1 MNQTA
6 GRMNDRALAWFLLI
20 LLSLIWGSS
29 FILIKRGLA
38 IYSPLELGAI
48 RIVTAGLVLLPVSL
62 SRIGKLPKRSWRMLL
77 LAGFLGSLGPAFL
90 FALAQTHLDSG
101 LTGSLNALTP
111 LFTIL
116 IGTWFFGSAFTRRN
130 AVGIAIGFI
139 GTVLLIFAGSDG
151 GISGFNFYALFV
163 VLATILYATNLNIIK
178 GYLGDLKPLTITSVS
193 LLMVLPLA
201 LVILASLTEFS
212 TKIIYVEG
220 AWEAFGYI
228 SILGVVG
235 TAIALI
241 IFNKTVQISTPLFT
255 SSVTYIIPLIA
266 VMWGLLD
273 GERLMITHYLAM
285 ALILVGVFVANRK

>member
-201 LVILASLTEFS
+201 LVILASITEFS